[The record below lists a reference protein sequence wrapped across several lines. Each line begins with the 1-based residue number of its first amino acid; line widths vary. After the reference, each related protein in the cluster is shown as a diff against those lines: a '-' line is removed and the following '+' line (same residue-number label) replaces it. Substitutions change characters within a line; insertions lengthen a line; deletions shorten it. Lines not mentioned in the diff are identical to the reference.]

1 MVSWG
6 NVQWGSV
13 AQWLSAIRTLNAVMV
28 ALFKEGILSRL
39 YRPKLTVR
47 ARQSPPDIDHILFRY
62 PMPGAVPPGYKPI
75 HLSAD
80 CYFLRLWIQ
89 NDGNVRAEKVQVF
102 VSELHRETANGT
114 FVKMESFIPMNL
126 RWSF

>member
-1 MVSWG
+1 
-6 NVQWGSV
+6 
-13 AQWLSAIRTLNAVMV
+13 
-28 ALFKEGILSRL
+28 
-39 YRPKLTVR
+39 
-47 ARQSPPDIDHILFRY
+47 
-62 PMPGAVPPGYKPI
+62 PMPGAVPPGSKPI

-126 RWSF
+126 RWSFGNETPTHTEVFADGISPGMGVHCNLAYVLDPSATSGRMLCKRLGEFATVVITDPLHHFLF